1 MNKDENGNEF
11 PEDVNFFKE
20 FVEGLD
26 KVDDLSNE
34 GRDLNREYV
43 EGLINKYGLPD
54 DPEIKEAFIKIRRK
68 MLDTSVELPVALLQ
82 YFNVYLKDIRDR
94 GYDTA
99 IMVNTAFCLG
109 IAFLRSL
116 EIEMV
121 PNNAIDEDEIE
132 EEIIEEYLDEM
143 DDEDLDE
150 DGPIQAS

>member
-54 DPEIKEAFIKIRRK
+54 DPEIKEAFIRIRRK

>member
-68 MLDTSVELPVALLQ
+68 MLDTSVELPAALLQ

>member
-1 MNKDENGNEF
+1 MKKDDDGNEF
-11 PEDVNFFKE
+11 PENVNFFKE

-43 EGLINKYGLPD
+43 EGLIDKYGLPE
-54 DPEIKEAFIKIRRK
+54 DPEIKEAFIRIRRK
-68 MLDTSVELPVALLQ
+68 MLDTSVELPTALLQ

-99 IMVNTAFCLG
+99 IMINTAFCLG

-116 EIEMV
+116 EIETV
-121 PNNAIDEDEIE
+121 PDDTISEDEIE
-132 EEIIEEYLDEM
+132 EEIIEDYLDEM

-150 DGPIQAS
+150 DGTIQAS

>member
-20 FVEGLD
+20 FVESLD

-68 MLDTSVELPVALLQ
+68 MLDTSVELPAALLQ